1 MNTVDQANALINRVM
16 NSREFEVKRLM
27 DEPLQFIRGGS
38 VPFDIR
44 ANQECAWFKVL
55 ALSQQEAEAKV
66 DNWLES
72 QKEGW
77 DD

>member
-1 MNTVDQANALINRVM
+1 MNSVDQANALISRAM
-16 NSREFEVKRLM
+16 NLREFEVVRPM
-27 DEPLQFIRGGS
+27 DEPLQFRGGS
-38 VPFDIR
+38 IPFDIR

-72 QKEGW
+72 QKDGW

>member
-1 MNTVDQANALINRVM
+1 MNTVDQANALINRAM

-27 DEPLQFIRGGS
+27 DEPLQFRGGS
-38 VPFDIR
+38 IPFDIR

>member
-1 MNTVDQANALINRVM
+1 MNTVDQASALISRAM
-16 NSREFEVKRLM
+16 NLKEFEVKRLM
-27 DEPLQFIRGGS
+27 DEPLQFIRGGA

-66 DNWLES
+66 DSWLDS
-72 QKEGW
+72 QSNSW

>member
-1 MNTVDQANALINRVM
+1 MNTVDQANALISRAM
-16 NSREFEVKRLM
+16 NLREFEVKRLM
-27 DEPLQFIRGGS
+27 DEPLQFRGGS
-38 VPFDIR
+38 IPFDIR

-72 QKEGW
+72 QKDSW
-77 DD
+77 NN